1 MMADTNNGGTHA
13 GCYPMSAML
22 ALSVLRIAGSWNWI
36 NGAFFGADA
45 KSSLAWLSGSG
56 LVERIGGA
64 GGFAA
69 KAMYPW
75 VGDII
80 TQDIATHPTFWAFFI
95 FLAYAVPGI
104 SLCLGL
110 FTRVGGL
117 VAILASLMNLLAAAG
132 NGADTIGQNV
142 LLLLIG
148 ALCMLT
154 GAGRAYGIDGWL
166 LAHYSAR
173 WLRIVA

>member
-1 MMADTNNGGTHA
+1 MADVKRTAVNLGF
-13 GCYPMSAML
+13 YPMSALM

-36 NGAFFGADA
+36 NGAFLGTDA

-75 VGDII
+75 VGDFI
-80 TQDIATHPTFWAFFI
+80 THDIATHPVFWAFFI

-117 VAILASLMNLLAAAG
+117 VAMLAALMNLLAAGG
-132 NGADTIGQNV
+132 NGADTIGQNI

-148 ALCMLT
+148 AICMLT

-166 LAHYSAR
+166 LSHCSAR